1 MTLRVLL
8 QYFAKLLGKKS
19 MPTLSAGKTAPTF
32 ELATTTGEH
41 LSLLNAISGGPV
53 LLAFFKVACP
63 TCQFTFPFLERIHQQ
78 RRGQG
83 AQIWGVVQDK
93 AQDGTRFASTYGVT
107 FPILI
112 DDAPYKVSRA
122 YNLTYVPSLF
132 LIKPDGRIEISS
144 EGFCK
149 ADLLAIQRSLAQVH
163 SATPPALFL
172 PTERVPEYK
181 PG

>member
-8 QYFAKLLGKKS
+8 QYFAQLRGKKP
-19 MPTLSAGKTAPTF
+19 MATLSVGKTAPTF
-32 ELATTTGEH
+32 ELATTTGGR
-41 LSLLNAISGGPV
+41 LSLPKALAGGPV

-78 RRGQG
+78 LRGQG
-83 AQIWGVVQDK
+83 VQIWGLAQDK
-93 AQDGTRFASTYGVT
+93 AQDGARFAATYGVT
-107 FPILI
+107 FPILV

-122 YNLTYVPSLF
+122 YGLSYVPSLF
-132 LIKPDGRIEISS
+132 LIKTDGHIEISS

-149 ADLLAIQRSLAQVH
+149 ADLLAIQRSLAQLL

-172 PTERVPEYK
+172 PTEKVPEYK

>member
-19 MPTLSAGKTAPTF
+19 MPTLSTGKTAPAF
-32 ELATTTGEH
+32 QLATTTGSR
-41 LSLLNAISGGPV
+41 LSLAEALSSGPV
-53 LLAFFKVACP
+53 LLAFFKVSCP
-63 TCQFTFPFLERIHQQ
+63 TCQFTFPFLERIYQQ
-78 RRGQG
+78 LRKHGGQV
-83 AQIWGVVQDK
+83 WGIVQDK
-93 AQDGTRFASTYGVT
+93 AQDGARFAATYGVT

-112 DDAPYKVSRA
+112 DDSPYKVSRV
-122 YNLTYVPSLF
+122 YSLTHVPSLF
-132 LIKPDGRIEISS
+132 LVKPDGRIEIFS

-149 ADLLAIQRSLAQVH
+149 PDLLAIHRSLAQLL

-172 PTERVPEYK
+172 PTEKIPEYK